1 MTGRGILFTKPGK
14 LGVDLLGFGKV
25 TVILIKKVDDA
36 WNRLIRNKVK
46 SFIQQIKRPKPTALL
61 SDEVKSALEKAVSE
75 KDTGRYR
82 EALHIVDDVLK
93 DDPNIPVAA
102 LIKATILWEGYKDS
116 YTAKL
121 GLQRVKQLV
130 PNNNDRINRLASE
143 LMEEIERSKKINGQ

>member
-1 MTGRGILFTKPGK
+1 MTGRGILFTIPGK
-14 LGVDLLGFGKV
+14 LRVDLLSFGKV
-25 TVILIKKVDDA
+25 TVTLKDKIDDA

-46 SFIQQIKRPKPTALL
+46 SFIQQFKRPKPTALL
-61 SDEVKSALEKAVSE
+61 SDDVKSALEKAVSE

-93 DDPNIPVAA
+93 DDPNIPAA
-102 LIKATILWEGYKDS
+102 TLIKATILWEGYKDS